1 MGLVWLAVLGS
12 ALSACGAGAPAD
24 SVPNFLPVDGTPDP
38 QRSRLSP
45 PGSVEPVQHLST
57 PPPGSVA
64 MPWEFVSLSTDQ
76 RELTIRYLPSVP
88 CRNPVG
94 IVVTETPEAVSV
106 TPVAGPKLET
116 CPAVFITPRFGAIEL
131 QEPLGKRALLHGIPL
146 EGTQLPAK

>member
-1 MGLVWLAVLGS
+1 
-12 ALSACGAGAPAD
+12 
-24 SVPNFLPVDGTPDP
+24 
-38 QRSRLSP
+38 
-45 PGSVEPVQHLST
+45 
-57 PPPGSVA
+57 